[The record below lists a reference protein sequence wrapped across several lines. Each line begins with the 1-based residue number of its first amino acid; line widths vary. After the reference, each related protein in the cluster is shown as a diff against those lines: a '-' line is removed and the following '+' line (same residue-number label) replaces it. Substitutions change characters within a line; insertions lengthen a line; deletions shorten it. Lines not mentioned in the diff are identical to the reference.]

1 MTMSREQLLLDLL
14 RIHRKLDELELFL
27 ERDVSIPGP
36 ALLTRMGFGFL
47 RNTVLAGCVFYLAT
61 ERRTPWWL
69 RIILWFLSFVM
80 VSFVAALQ
88 WLSRY
93 SSFLLYIKL
102 GVFFKEHG
110 VTILENFL
118 SLIYIC
124 QYFWLPLASSTL

>member
-1 MTMSREQLLLDLL
+1 MYPMTVSREQLLLDLL

-27 ERDVSIPGP
+27 ESDVSIPGP

-69 RIILWFLSFVM
+69 RVILWLLSFLM

-88 WLSRY
+88 WISRCGRCLFVVIAY
-93 SSFLLYIKL
+93 
-102 GVFFKEHG
+102 
-110 VTILENFL
+110 
-118 SLIYIC
+118 
-124 QYFWLPLASSTL
+124 